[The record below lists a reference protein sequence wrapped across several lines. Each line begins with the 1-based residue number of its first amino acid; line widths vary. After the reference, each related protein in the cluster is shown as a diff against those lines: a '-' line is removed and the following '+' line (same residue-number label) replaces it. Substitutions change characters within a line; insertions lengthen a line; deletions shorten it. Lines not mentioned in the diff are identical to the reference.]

1 MPTTNARPI
10 QPITATTLDELL
22 AKARQLPRKRAIQR
36 LHDDDWEHA
45 HRMLNALTPGTYV
58 RPHRHADRYKGEGF
72 ILLRGQMALLIFDE
86 SGAVDWAHSQ
96 ILAHSTGCFG
106 MEIPPG
112 VWHSLVALEETV
124 IYEVKGQP
132 AGGYV
137 QDSDKDFAAW
147 SPAEGAPEAEAF
159 VQQLEAWAR
168 QLASLR

>member
-1 MPTTNARPI
+1 MKTRTI
-10 QPITATTLDELL
+10 QTIQQALLDELL
-22 AKARQLPRKRAIQR
+22 EQARQHPRKRTIKR

-72 ILLRGQMALLIFDE
+72 ILLRGELALLIFDE
-86 SGAVDWAHSQ
+86 AGEVDWANSCV
-96 ILAHSTGCFG
+96 LAQATGCLG

-112 VWHSLVALEETV
+112 IWHSLVALADTV

-137 QDSDKDFAAW
+137 QDSDKDFAPW
-147 SPAEGAPEAEAF
+147 SPAEGAPEAAAY
-159 VQQLEAWAR
+159 VQELEALAR
-168 QLASLR
+168 RLMG